1 MPNDKTQGGAAAAY
15 SNTYTPGAPTCPKC
29 AKPMV
34 KREAKGPNGGRR
46 FWGCPSF
53 PGCLGTKLF

>member
-1 MPNDKTQGGAAAAY
+1 MPNDKTQGGAAAQSSSYY
-15 SNTYTPGAPTCPKC
+15 SLGAPTCPKC
-29 AKPMV
+29 SKPMV
-34 KREAKGPNGGRR
+34 KRETKGPNGRR